1 MGILTRLTSSA
12 CLNQVSENIYANFFP
27 SFLSSLLNPG
37 EVGKATCNKST
48 SNMVQGKYLYS
59 AQIQRS
65 PGLGKGSWNR
75 QLPPHCPVSASP
87 CLWHQAQGQQA
98 GKHLALPC
106 SIPAQAL
113 WSRHCHPSHGEGSL
127 MDCTLQDA
135 VCNVK
140 FQVQGFPSLV
150 PGTGA

>member
-1 MGILTRLTSSA
+1 MGISTRLTCSA
-12 CLNQVSENIYANFFP
+12 CLNQVSENIYASFFP
-27 SFLSSLLNPG
+27 PLLSSLLNVG
-37 EVGKATCNKST
+37 AVGKATRDKST

-75 QLPPHCPVSASP
+75 QLLPHCPVSASP
-87 CLWHQAQGQQA
+87 CLWHQAQREQA

-106 SIPAQAL
+106 SVPAWAL
-113 WSRHCHPSHGEGSL
+113 WSLHCHLSHGEGSL
-127 MDCTLQDA
+127 TDCTLQD
-135 VCNVK
+135 VVSNVK
-140 FQVQGFPSLV
+140 FDVQGFPCLV